1 MKDFDKYKQRAQRIA
16 TAAEQSGGGLGRIL
30 AWVMIAVGVLVT
42 GVQTHALAYNGMRGS
57 MLYRGWLDIAAWLP
71 VLLLEGTAV
80 SLILGRLYWFK
91 GTEQRKLGHAASFVV
106 WGALAFNT
114 VAQFTV
120 SNGGGMPDP
129 LLFYVRYI
137 LPLSIVMVP
146 YLWKWILDLEP
157 DSQERIATLEVEAE
171 YNAQWRRIQRDQNE
185 QLISAYRDG
194 MNSQRVK
201 DAVARLTEKAAL
213 ENATRIV
220 GLIEAPVEKLADEYD
235 QATGRKPATPQTTY
249 RSSNWGPQPT
259 PRRGNGSALD

>member
-16 TAAEQSGGGLGRIL
+16 ARAERSGGGIGRVL

-57 MLYRGWLDIAAWLP
+57 MLYRDWLDIAAWLP

-91 GTEQRKLGHAASFVV
+91 GTEQRKLGHAASFVI

-114 VAQFTV
+114 VAQFTI

-137 LPLSIVMVP
+137 LPLSIVTVP
-146 YLWKWILDLEP
+146 YPWKWILDLEP

-171 YNAQWRRIQRDQNE
+171 YNAQWRQIVRDQNE

-201 DAVARLTEKAAL
+201 DAVAKLTEKAAL

-220 GLIEAPVEKLADEYD
+220 GLIETPVEKLADEYD
-235 QATGRKPATPQTTY
+235 QAAGSNRRPALP
-249 RSSNWGPQPT
+249 SSHTDNWRDT
-259 PRRGNGSALD
+259 RGNGRSVLG

>member
-16 TAAEQSGGGLGRIL
+16 SQAEQSGGGLGRAL
-30 AWVMIAVGVLVT
+30 AWLMIAVGVVVT

-57 MLYRGWLDIAAWLP
+57 MLYRAWLDIAAWLP
-71 VLLLEGTAV
+71 VVLLEGSAV
-80 SLILGRLYWFK
+80 GLILGRLYWFK
-91 GTEQRKLGHAASFVV
+91 GTEQRRLGHVASFVV

-137 LPLSIVMVP
+137 LPLSIVAVP
-146 YLWKWILDLEP
+146 YLWKWILDLHP

-171 YNAQWRRIQRDQNE
+171 YNAQWRQIVRDQNE
-185 QLISAYRDG
+185 QIIFAYREG

-201 DAVARLTEKAAL
+201 DAVSRLTEKAAI
-213 ENATRIV
+213 ENAIRVV
-220 GLIEAPVEKLADEYD
+220 GLIEAPVDQLANEYD
-235 QATGRKPATPQTTY
+235 RKAGAQPRPVIT
-249 RSSNWGPQPT
+249 SNWGPQPT
-259 PRRGNGSALD
+259 AQRGSGPLV